1 MMLAVFGGWG
11 FSAGG
16 GSVFWR
22 AAAAAAD
29 SAGANFGG
37 FGCVGLG
44 GWSSEA
50 VDALIVQRR

>member
-1 MMLAVFGGWG
+1 MLLAVFGGWG

-22 AAAAAAD
+22 AAAAAD

-44 GWSSEA
+44 G
-50 VDALIVQRR
+50 